1 MGVIKMNDLDELG
14 ITLKEVQKKA
24 KKQSSNPKALGWFQ
38 RFNTGNSFINN
49 KIFNQGTGPTEASND
64 GEIAT
69 ADGGIGAV
77 GTMGESMEDKTR
89 FFFKRSPKVHIGDEQ
104 NIASDDFVTKLVVDK
119 KDIITALKNILRDN
133 EKFVDYSDEDF
144 DTYIN
149 MNWKALK
156 NKYFSEL
163 HDYFD
168 NEDYNNFSFKNNYY
182 YDDDVEISS
191 DEDEEIDEDLTHLM
205 LEDIDS
211 DDPTFKSEYDKIYS
225 NFDGKPQSNLSTLEL
240 DDLQYDAYSYGL
252 EFEASNFDSFLNSI
266 NVYLTPKE
274 IDKVRDAYNEG
285 KKDRDAQLNELDE
298 YSPTYLESSQN
309 NKHMDPY
316 ADADT
321 YSDYDDEFLDNFAG
335 YDDELLDI
343 ASKKHPYSGYLND
356 NDLEEEDKDF
366 EYDDIPL
373 QEAAMSDLDL
383 DTQDP
388 KFIENLEKNIQALED
403 ELEFLENQ
411 APKEIRRGGA
421 FDNQGEIDDA
431 IDETIRELKRE
442 RAKLAIIQRRHN

>member
-1 MGVIKMNDLDELG
+1 MDDLTELG

-24 KKQSSNPKALGWFQ
+24 KKQSNNPKALGWFQ

-49 KIFNQGTGPTEASND
+49 KIFNQGTGPTETSSN

-89 FFFKRSPKVHIGDEQ
+89 FFFKRRPKMHIGDEQ
-104 NIASDDFVTKLVVDK
+104 DLTSDSFVTKLVVDK
-119 KDIITALKNILRDN
+119 EDIITALKDILRYN
-133 EKFVDYSDEDF
+133 EEFVDYSDEDF
-144 DTYIN
+144 NAYIN
-149 MNWKALK
+149 ANWKNLK
-156 NKYFSEL
+156 NEYFSDL

-168 NEDYNNFSFKNNYY
+168 NKDNTSNLKNNYF

-191 DEDEEIDEDLTHLM
+191 DENEEIDEDLTHLM

-211 DDPTFKSEYDKIYS
+211 DDPTFEPEYDKIYS
-225 NFDGKPQSNLSTLEL
+225 KFDENPQTNLSTLEL

-252 EFEASNFDSFLNSI
+252 EFENSNFDSFLDSI
-266 NVYLTPKE
+266 NIYLTPKE
-274 IDKVRDAYNEG
+274 IDKVRDAYDEG
-285 KKDRDAQLNELDE
+285 KKDRDTQLNDLDE
-298 YSPTYLESSQN
+298 CAPTYLESNQDN
-309 NKHMDPY
+309 RHIDPY
-316 ADADT
+316 ADDDT
-321 YSDYDDEFLDNFAG
+321 YADYDDEFLDNFAG
-335 YDDELLDI
+335 YDSELLDI
-343 ASKKHPYSGYLND
+343 KDKKHPYAGYLD
-356 NDLEEEDKDF
+356 SNDLEEDEDF

-421 FDNQGEIDDA
+421 FDSQEEIDAA

-442 RAKLAIIQRRHN
+442 RAKLAIIQRRHE

>member
-1 MGVIKMNDLDELG
+1 MNDLDELG

-24 KKQSSNPKALGWFQ
+24 KKQSNNPKALGWFQ
-38 RFNTGNSFINN
+38 RFNAGNSFINN

-89 FFFKRSPKVHIGDEQ
+89 FFFKRSPKVHIGNEQ
-104 NIASDDFVTKLVVDK
+104 NIASDDFVTKLIVDK

-133 EKFVDYSDEDF
+133 EEFVDYSDEDF
-144 DTYIN
+144 DTYIDV
-149 MNWKALK
+149 NWKSLK
-156 NKYFSEL
+156 NEYFSEL

-168 NEDYNNFSFKNNYY
+168 NKDYNNSSLENNY

-211 DDPTFKSEYDKIYS
+211 DDPTFEPEYDKIYS
-225 NFDGKPQSNLSTLEL
+225 NFDEKPQSNLSTLEL

-252 EFEASNFDSFLNSI
+252 EFENSNFDSFLDSI
-266 NVYLTPKE
+266 NIYLTPKE

-285 KKDRDAQLNELDE
+285 KKDRDIQLNDLNENT
-298 YSPTYLESSQN
+298 PTYLESTQS
-309 NKHMDPY
+309 NKHIDPY
-316 ADADT
+316 ADDDT
-321 YSDYDDEFLDNFAG
+321 YADYDDEFLNNFAG
-335 YDDELLDI
+335 YDTELLNI
-343 ASKKHPYSGYLND
+343 QSKKHPFAGYLD
-356 NDLEEEDKDF
+356 WSDDSEEDEEF
-366 EYDDIPL
+366 EYDDVPL
-373 QEAAMSDLDL
+373 QESAISDLDL

-411 APKEIRRGGA
+411 APKEVRRGGA
-421 FDNQGEIDDA
+421 FDSQEEIDNA
-431 IDETIRELKRE
+431 IDETVRELKRE
-442 RAKLAIIQRRHN
+442 RAKLAIIQRRHE

>member
-1 MGVIKMNDLDELG
+1 MNDLDKVG

-49 KIFNQGTGPTEASND
+49 KIFNQGTGPAETSSD

-69 ADGGIGAV
+69 ADGGVGAV

-89 FFFKRSPKVHIGDEQ
+89 FFFKRRPKMHIGDEQ
-104 NIASDDFVTKLVVDK
+104 DLTSDSFVTKLVVDK
-119 KDIITALKNILRDN
+119 EDIITALKDILRYN
-133 EKFVDYSDEDF
+133 EEFVDYSDEDF
-144 DTYIN
+144 NAYIN
-149 MNWKALK
+149 ANWKNLK
-156 NKYFSEL
+156 NEYFSDL

-168 NEDYNNFSFKNNYY
+168 NKDNTSNLKDNYF

-211 DDPTFKSEYDKIYS
+211 DDPTFEPEYDKIYS
-225 NFDGKPQSNLSTLEL
+225 NFDEEPQTNLSTLEL

-252 EFEASNFDSFLNSI
+252 EFENSNFDSFLDSI
-266 NVYLTPKE
+266 NIYLTPKE

-285 KKDRDAQLNELDE
+285 KKDRDAQLNDLDE
-298 YSPTYLESSQN
+298 CAPTYLESNQDN
-309 NKHMDPY
+309 RHIDPY
-316 ADADT
+316 ADDDT
-321 YSDYDDEFLDNFAG
+321 YADYDDEFLDNFAG
-335 YDDELLDI
+335 YDSELLDI
-343 ASKKHPYSGYLND
+343 KDKKHPYAGYLGSD
-356 NDLEEEDKDF
+356 DLEEDENF
-366 EYDDIPL
+366 EYDDTPL
-373 QEAAMSDLDL
+373 QESAMSDLDL

-388 KFIENLEKNIQALED
+388 EFIEKLEKNIQALED

-411 APKEIRRGGA
+411 APKEVRRGGA
-421 FDNQGEIDDA
+421 FDSQEEIDAA
-431 IDETIRELKRE
+431 IDETVRELKRE
-442 RAKLAIIQRRHN
+442 RAKLAIIQRRHE